1 MLFANVWYVAEW
13 SESVTDQPVKTRMLG
28 RDFVLF
34 RDREGKA
41 VCLSNTCCHRGA
53 SLAQGKCQDD
63 GTLSCP
69 FHGWRFDGAGRCT
82 TIPSQADPTGD
93 IPAAARVDS
102 YPTEEHHGLVWGFLG
117 DRIDEAHAPFAMP
130 EDTDPAWR
138 RVTFSDTWKANLHW
152 TKMVDLDQVHL
163 HIVHGI
169 PLNEE
174 NPSRPSE
181 HTVEHH
187 DDGFSTHMVSRP
199 PPRAGAWA
207 ALRKEGA
214 TVSSRLRFHIPGF
227 TLYGQIDI
235 GAQGTGF
242 RNVFYSMG
250 TPIDEETTRIYL
262 IAFRNFLL
270 EPEKD
275 KDHLERNLR
284 NVYQDKAI
292 AEGHFPKRAPDV
304 PAWPIINIDREDRLM
319 QTYWALMRQLRE
331 RGWQLDRLA
340 LDALDRNG
348 EVRVIPS
355 PARRAGPAGNWVYQ
369 PVPLVPAAV
378 PLAVRRGALP

>member
-13 SESVTDQPVKTRMLG
+13 SENLTERPVKARMLG

-34 RDREGKA
+34 RNGEGKA

-53 SLAQGKCQDD
+53 SLAQGKCQQD

-69 FHGWRFDGAGRCT
+69 FHGWHFNSDGRCT
-82 TIPSQADPTGD
+82 TIPSQADPTAD

-102 YPTEEHHGLVWGFLG
+102 YPTEERHGFVWVFLG
-117 DRIDEAHAPFAMP
+117 DRPEEAHALFDMP
-130 EDTDPAWR
+130 ENTDPAWR
-138 RVTFSDTWKANLHW
+138 KVTFSDTWKANLHW

-181 HTVEHH
+181 HTVETI
-187 DDGFSTHMVSRP
+187 DNGFRTHLISRP

-207 ALRKEGA
+207 QMRKERA
-214 TVSSRLRFHIPGF
+214 NVRSDLTFYIPGF
-227 TLYGQIDI
+227 TLYGSIQI
-235 GAQGTGF
+235 GAPGF
-242 RNVFYSMG
+242 CNVFYSMG
-250 TPIDEETTRIYL
+250 TPIDEETTKVYL

-270 EPEKD
+270 DPDKD
-275 KDHLERNLR
+275 KDHLQRNLR
-284 NVYQDKAI
+284 NVFQDKAI

-304 PAWPIINIDREDRLM
+304 PSWPVINVDREDRLM
-319 QTYWALMRQLRE
+319 QTYWQLMRTLRA
-331 RGWQLDRLA
+331 RGWQLDRVA

-348 EVRVIPS
+348 DVRVIPS
-355 PARRAGPAGNWVYQ
+355 PARRAVPAGDWVYQ
-369 PVPLVPAAV
+369 PVPFVPPAADIPV
-378 PLAVRRGALP
+378 SARRGAA